1 MKAMLTIVF
10 AALAFAGPAVA
21 GKPISFQKIPAGDT
35 IEVTFMS
42 VGCFHRVS
50 YKMTFAPGENAVV
63 SIKDLYSPKPGKHLG
78 KIAVSGRDLAG
89 LDRLMKYYRTPHLGG
104 CTTVDQIKLVQKHDG
119 KVVAEEEYT
128 DSTCGTYDKKDFTL
142 FPALAGRLEKK
153 P

>member
-1 MKAMLTIVF
+1 MKSIWAFVLSGLALV
-10 AALAFAGPAVA
+10 AAAVA
-21 GKPISFQKIPAGDT
+21 KEPISFQKLPAGDT

-42 VGCFHRVS
+42 VGCFHRVG
-50 YKMTFAPGENAVV
+50 YKMTFVPGESAVV
-63 SIKDLYSPKPGKHLG
+63 SIEALDSPKPAKPMG
-78 KIAVSGRDLAG
+78 KITVSGRELAG
-89 LDRLMKYYRTPHLGG
+89 LDRLMKYYRTPHFGG

-128 DSTCGTYDKKDFTL
+128 DSTCGTRDNKDFTL